1 LNFRQ
6 FLGDFFDGLCGAVVG
21 VIAITAAQI
30 LKSSVEGSA
39 SHRADEIVTQA
50 YAQISQVGPAAVLYL
65 LGLAVLYRFINKYTA
80 VLLLIAGAV
89 AGQFIF
95 I

>member
-1 LNFRQ
+1 MNFRQ
-6 FLGDFFDGLCGAVVG
+6 FLSDFFDGLCGAVVG
-21 VIAITAAQI
+21 VIAIIAAQI

-39 SHRADEIVTQA
+39 SHRADETVTQA

-65 LGLAVLYRFINKYTA
+65 IGLAVLYRFTNKYTV
-80 VLLLIAGAV
+80 VLLLLAGAV

>member
-6 FLGDFFDGLCGAVVG
+6 LLSDFFDGLCGAVVG
-21 VIAITAAQI
+21 VIAIIAAQI
-30 LKSSVEGSA
+30 LKTSVEGST
-39 SHRADEIVTQA
+39 SHPAHETSNQA
-50 YAQISQVGPAAVLYL
+50 YTRISQVGPAAVLYL
-65 LGLAVLYRFINKYTA
+65 LGLVALYKFNNKYTV

-95 I
+95 V